1 MGPEIL
7 SETAA
12 WVPGPPLGS
21 GKFWKMR
28 CGRQG
33 RDTPVNPDAQ
43 LTLDSEVGRSW

>member
-21 GKFWKMR
+21 G
-28 CGRQG
+28 GRQG
-33 RDTPVNPDAQ
+33 RDTPVNLDSRPP
-43 LTLDSEVGRSW
+43 LDSEAGCSW